1 MHQEPLLPEHDYL
14 ANATMVQNT
23 IRHTYTEKVKH
34 TGVIARGE
42 PDDRVPDLT
51 FDIKGGPSYIELF
64 DTVLWVKCKITKSN
78 GSACSQTSSSTPDIV
93 GPINNVLHSMFS
105 RLDIKINNNT
115 AETVDNYPY
124 RAYLEEI
131 TSFRT
136 EVLSAR
142 ENLQGWAKDTCE
154 KFDDISFPTDGSG
167 NKGFKAR
174 SLQFYG
180 SSERW
185 LCGRL
190 HSSLFAQGKCI
201 PPNTDIQV
209 VLSGAQ
215 DKFVLLTPAVS
226 NASPH
231 AYRLSITDAYLE
243 VMRENVDPSVIDA
256 HAALKDHGA
265 RIPIDYRRVKI
276 TTKTIQAGLKELDQ
290 TKSLFTDVQ
299 SQLPDRIF
307 LFFVPAAAYDGTY
320 SRNPLNLVHANIS
333 EIELKVEADGAE
345 RTIKQEV
352 NFTSEDSCKPA
363 YYNFL
368 REFGANI
375 NDRKTCITLHE
386 YFAGY
391 TVFSFRVVPRMND
404 GEILGPIKVGKLSL
418 KVKFRSDLSVATKLF
433 ALSEYRSTYAI
444 CPANLGL

>member
-1 MHQEPLLPEHDYL
+1 MNQEPLLPEHDYL
-14 ANATMVQNT
+14 ANPTTVQNT
-23 IRHTYTEKVKH
+23 VRHTYTEKVKH
-34 TGVIARGE
+34 TGVIQRGE
-42 PDDRVPDLT
+42 RVDRVPDLT

-64 DTVLWVKCKITKSN
+64 DTVLWVKCKITKSD
-78 GSACSQTSSSTPDIV
+78 GSACNHTASSNADVV
-93 GPINNVLHSMFS
+93 GPVNNVLHSMFS

-115 AETVDNYPY
+115 AETIDNYPY

-142 ENLQGWAKDTCE
+142 ENLQGWAKDTCAKLDE
-154 KFDDISFPTDGSG
+154 ISLPSDNTG

-174 SLQFYG
+174 TLQFYG

-190 HSSLFAQGKCI
+190 HSSLFAQGRCI

-215 DKFVLLTPAVS
+215 DKFVLLTPAVA
-226 NASPH
+226 NAAPH

-243 VMRENVDPSVIDA
+243 VVRENVDPSVIDA
-256 HAALKDHGA
+256 HAALKDRGA

-276 TTKTIQAGLKELDQ
+276 TTETISAGLNELDQ

-320 SRNPLNLVHANIS
+320 TKNPFNLVHADIA
-333 EIELKVEADGAE
+333 ELELKVEADGTE

-352 NFTSEDSCKPA
+352 NFTSEDSCKQA

-368 REFGANI
+368 REFGAHI
-375 NDRKTCITLHE
+375 NDRKTCITLHD
-386 YFAGY
+386 YFAGF
-391 TVFSFRVVPRMND
+391 TVFSFRVVSRMND

-418 KVKFRSDLSVATKLF
+418 KVKFRSDLKVATKLF

-444 CPANLGL
+444 SPANLGL